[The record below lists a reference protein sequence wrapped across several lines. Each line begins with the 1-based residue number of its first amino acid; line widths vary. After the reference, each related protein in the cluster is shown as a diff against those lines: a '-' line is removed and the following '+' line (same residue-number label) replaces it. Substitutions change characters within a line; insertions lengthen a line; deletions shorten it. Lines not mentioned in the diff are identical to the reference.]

1 MVKVEFVD
9 SMDGVLN
16 GEEVVFVSYA
26 DVLRHVVQPTEVRHS
41 QAIQITK
48 IRSVSIRNPNVRY
61 NKEEYDCVTCREL
74 RKSKYENQGWEKGER
89 GRKLR

>member
-1 MVKVEFVD
+1 
-9 SMDGVLN
+9 MDGVLN

-26 DVLRHVVQPTEVRHS
+26 DVPRQVVQPTEGRHS
-41 QAIQITK
+41 QAIQVTK

-74 RKSKYENQGWEKGER
+74 RKSKYENQGWEREKGDVS
-89 GRKLR
+89 

>member
-1 MVKVEFVD
+1 
-9 SMDGVLN
+9 MDGVFI

-26 DVLRHVVQPTEVRHS
+26 DVLRQVVQPTEVRHS

-74 RKSKYENQGWEKGER
+74 RKSKYENKDEKREKGDVS
-89 GRKLR
+89 

>member
-1 MVKVEFVD
+1 MRRLF
-9 SMDGVLN
+9 LL
-16 GEEVVFVSYA
+16 
-26 DVLRHVVQPTEVRHS
+26 VLRMCRVKLHS
-41 QAIQITK
+41 QAIQVTK

>member
-1 MVKVEFVD
+1 
-9 SMDGVLN
+9 MDGVLN

-26 DVLRHVVQPTEVRHS
+26 DVPRQVVQPTEVRHS

-61 NKEEYDCVTCREL
+61 NKEEYDCVRCREL
-74 RKSKYENQGWEKGER
+74 RKSKYQDQGWEKAER
-89 GRKLR
+89 ARKLR